1 MKLYIPEIGDQFVL
15 SSDWK
20 FTLHNERRNETLMKK
35 LNWEFKW
42 YPERD
47 GSDKT
52 RELVISKGTTLKVDR
67 IYIRKG
73 NSDYS
78 SLTFFI
84 GSGDWKGCRFWAKL
98 SDVNNIEFD
107 DAKPVETSIKVTH
120 NSYLPPQSQVG
131 KIFTNEQY
139 ENYASWQSKLIDV
152 KIDGK
157 TLVEIKPY
165 IKIEPLPQTEC
176 DALNLEEKK
185 QRKLRSWIT
194 LHKYTPETHVK
205 ITQFDFV
212 AYVKETGELIGKSQ
226 VSTGITKKIKDYYKK
241 KSA

>member
-20 FTLHNERRNETLMKK
+20 FTLYFEYRNETLMKK
-35 LNWEFKW
+35 NGLEFKW
-42 YPERD
+42 GNTDE
-47 GSDKT
+47 DKK
-52 RELVISKGTTLKVDR
+52 ELVMPKGTALKVDR

-107 DAKPVETSIKVTH
+107 ETQPVEKTVKVTH
-120 NSYLPPQSQVG
+120 DGNLPTTSQIG

-139 ENYASWQSKLIDV
+139 ERYVQWQV
-152 KIDGK
+152 KTFNVKVNGK
-157 TLVEIKPY
+157 TLVEVKPDV
-165 IKIEPLPQTEC
+165 KIEKFSQEEC
-176 DALNLEEKK
+176 DILNAQEK
-185 QRKLRSWIT
+185 RWNDRWRTI
-194 LHKYTPETHVK
+194 HKYTPENYLK
-205 ITQFDFV
+205 ITQFDLV

-226 VSTGITKKIKDYYKK
+226 ISSGITKKIKDYYKK
-241 KSA
+241 KTNE